1 MQQRKALGKGLGLN
15 ALVPPPAAEPPKGEV
30 REIEI
35 GKIIPNRYQPR
46 QHFDP
51 EALAALAASLK
62 SHGLI
67 QPITVR
73 KEENGKY
80 ELIAGER
87 RWRAAQLAG
96 FTAIPAIVKSVQE
109 QELMEWALLEN
120 VQREDLNPIEK
131 AQAYQRLLSEFSLT
145 QEAIAA
151 RMGMDRSSIS
161 NFLRLLQLP
170 EALWSSIAS
179 GALTMGH
186 AKALL
191 SLERKEDQLRVAE
204 EIQKKGW
211 SVRQV
216 EALVQKI
223 KREGRPEPARGAVTL
238 SPEVADLEGRLRL
251 ALGTKVRLVPQGK
264 GGEIRI
270 EYYSLEDLDRI
281 LERLTAQASN

>member
-1 MQQRKALGKGLGLN
+1 MQRKALGKGLGLT
-15 ALVPPPAAEPPKGEV
+15 ALVPPAEPPKGEV

-51 EALAALAASLK
+51 EALASLAASLK

-73 KEENGKY
+73 RGENGQY

-96 FTAIPAIVKSVQE
+96 LAAIPAIVKPVQD

-131 AQAYQRLLSEFSLT
+131 AKAYQRLISEFSLT

-151 RMGMDRSSIS
+151 RMGIDRSTVA

-170 EALWSSIAS
+170 EPLWGSIAE

-204 EIQKKGW
+204 EIKTKGW

-223 KREGRPEPARGAVTL
+223 KREARPEPPKAPETAL
-238 SPEVADLEGRLRL
+238 PEVAELESRLRH
-251 ALGTKVRLVPQGK
+251 ALGTKVRLVRQGK

-281 LERLTAQASN
+281 LEKLTGTN

>member
-1 MQQRKALGKGLGLN
+1 MQQRKALGKGLGLT
-15 ALVPPPAAEPPKGEV
+15 ALVPPAEPPKGDI

-46 QHFDP
+46 QYFDP
-51 EALAALAASLK
+51 EALASLAASLK

-73 KEENGKY
+73 KEENGRF

-96 FTAIPAIVKSVQE
+96 LAAIPAIVKPVQD

-131 AQAYQRLLSEFSLT
+131 AQAYQKLISEFSLT

-151 RMGMDRSSIS
+151 RMGIDRSSVA
-161 NFLRLLQLP
+161 NFLRLLLLP
-170 EALWSSIAS
+170 ELLWGSIAD
-179 GALTMGH
+179 GVLTMGH

-191 SLERKEDQLRVAE
+191 SLERKEDQLRLAE
-204 EIQKKGW
+204 EIKSKGW

-216 EALVQKI
+216 EALVQKM
-223 KREGRPEPARGAVTL
+223 KREGRPEPSKAPRSAA
-238 SPEVADLEGRLRL
+238 PEAAELENRLRL
-251 ALGTKVRLVPQGK
+251 ALGTKVRLVQQGK

-270 EYYSLEDLDRI
+270 EYYSFEDLDRI
-281 LERLTAQASN
+281 LEKLTGANEVE

>member
-1 MQQRKALGKGLGLN
+1 MQQRKALGKGLGLT
-15 ALVPPPAAEPPKGEV
+15 ALVPPVEPPKGDI

-46 QHFDP
+46 QYFDP

-73 KEENGKY
+73 KEENGRF

-96 FTAIPAIVKSVQE
+96 LAAIPAIVKPVQD

-131 AQAYQRLLSEFSLT
+131 AQAYQRLISEFSLT

-151 RMGMDRSSIS
+151 RMGIDRSSVA
-161 NFLRLLQLP
+161 NFLRLLLLP
-170 EALWSSIAS
+170 ESLWGSIAD
-179 GALTMGH
+179 GVLTMGH

-191 SLERKEDQLRVAE
+191 SLERKEDQLRIAG
-204 EIQKKGW
+204 EIKAKGW

-216 EALVQKI
+216 EALVQKM
-223 KREGRPEPARGAVTL
+223 KREARPEPPKAPRSAA
-238 SPEVADLEGRLRL
+238 PETAELESRLRL
-251 ALGTKVRLVPQGK
+251 ALGTKVRLVQQGK

-270 EYYSLEDLDRI
+270 EYYSFEDLDRI
-281 LERLTAQASN
+281 LEKLTGTN

>member
-1 MQQRKALGKGLGLN
+1 MQQPRKALGKGLGLG
-15 ALVPPPAAEPPKGEV
+15 ALVPPAPPVEPAKGEV
-30 REIEI
+30 REIAI

-51 EALAALAASLK
+51 DALAQLAASLK

-73 KEENGKY
+73 KEENGQF

-96 FTAIPAIVKSVQE
+96 FSVIPALVKTVRE

-131 AQAYQRLLSEFSLT
+131 AQAYARLTSEFSLT
-145 QEAIAA
+145 QEAIAG
-151 RMGMDRSSIS
+151 RMGIDRSSVA

-170 EALWSSIAS
+170 EKLWGAIAN
-179 GALTMGH
+179 GTVTMGH

-191 SLERKEDQLRVAE
+191 SLERKEDQLRLAE
-204 EIQKKGW
+204 EIQSKGW

-216 EALVQKI
+216 EAIVQKLKGE
-223 KREGRPEPARGAVTL
+223 KRAEGTQAREIS
-238 SPEVADLEGRLRL
+238 SPEVAELEGRLRQ
-251 ALGTKVRLVPQGK
+251 ALGTKVRLAHHGK
-264 GGEIRI
+264 KGEIRI
-270 EYYSLEDLDRI
+270 EYYSLEDLDRL
-281 LERLTAQASN
+281 LEKLTGTE

>member
-1 MQQRKALGKGLGLN
+1 MQQRKALGKGLGLT
-15 ALVPPPAAEPPKGEV
+15 ALVPPAEPAKGDI

-46 QHFDP
+46 QYFNP
-51 EALAALAASLK
+51 EALASLAASLK

-73 KEENGKY
+73 KEENGRF

-96 FTAIPAIVKSVQE
+96 LAAIPAIVKPVQD

-131 AQAYQRLLSEFSLT
+131 AQAYQKLISEFSLT

-151 RMGMDRSSIS
+151 RMGIDRSSVA
-161 NFLRLLQLP
+161 NFLRLLLLP
-170 EALWSSIAS
+170 ESLWGSIAD
-179 GALTMGH
+179 GVLTMGH

-191 SLERKEDQLRVAE
+191 SLERKEDQLRLAE
-204 EIQKKGW
+204 EIKSKGW

-216 EALVQKI
+216 EALVQKM
-223 KREGRPEPARGAVTL
+223 KREGRPEPSKAPRSAA
-238 SPEVADLEGRLRL
+238 PEAAELENRLRL
-251 ALGTKVRLVPQGK
+251 ALGTKVRLVQQGK

-270 EYYSLEDLDRI
+270 EYYSFEDLDRI
-281 LERLTAQASN
+281 LEKLTGAD

>member
-1 MQQRKALGKGLGLN
+1 MQQRKALGKGLGLT
-15 ALVPPPAAEPPKGEV
+15 ALVPPAEPPKGEV

-51 EALAALAASLK
+51 EALASLAASLK

-73 KEENGKY
+73 KEESGQY

-96 FTAIPAIVKSVQE
+96 FAAIPAIVKSVQE

-131 AQAYQRLLSEFSLT
+131 AQAYQRLLTEFSLT

-151 RMGMDRSSIS
+151 RMGIDRSTVA

-170 EALWSSIAS
+170 ERLWGWIAD
-179 GALTMGH
+179 GTLTMGH

-191 SLERKEDQLRVAE
+191 SLEKKEDQLRVAE
-204 EIQKKGW
+204 EIKTKGW
-211 SVRQV
+211 SVRQI

-223 KREGRPEPARGAVTL
+223 KREARPDPKGSATP
-238 SPEVADLEGRLRL
+238 SPEVAELEGRLRH
-251 ALGTKVRLVPQGK
+251 ALGTKVRLVQQGK

-281 LERLTAQASN
+281 LDKLTGPTVN

>member
-1 MQQRKALGKGLGLN
+1 MQRKALGKGLGLT
-15 ALVPPPAAEPPKGEV
+15 ALVPPAEPPKGEV

-46 QHFDP
+46 QYFDP
-51 EALAALAASLK
+51 EALAGLAASLK

-73 KEENGKY
+73 KEENGRF

-96 FTAIPAIVKSVQE
+96 LAVLPAIVKPVEE

-131 AQAYQRLLSEFSLT
+131 AQAYQRLISEFSLT

-151 RMGMDRSSIS
+151 RMGIDRSTVA
-161 NFLRLLQLP
+161 NFLRLLLLP
-170 EALWSSIAS
+170 EPLWGAIAN
-179 GALTMGH
+179 GTLTMGH

-191 SLERKEDQLRVAE
+191 SLERKEDQLRIAE
-204 EIQKKGW
+204 EIKAKGW

-216 EALVQKI
+216 EALVQKM
-223 KREGRPEPARGAVTL
+223 KREARPEPSMAPQRAG
-238 SPEVADLEGRLRL
+238 PEVAELESRLRQ
-251 ALGTKVRLVPQGK
+251 ALGTKVRLVQQGK

-281 LERLTAQASN
+281 LERLTGTD

>member
-1 MQQRKALGKGLGLN
+1 MQRKALGKGLGLT
-15 ALVPPPAAEPPKGEV
+15 ALVPPAEPPKGEV

-46 QHFDP
+46 QYFDP
-51 EALAALAASLK
+51 QALAALAASLRN
-62 SHGLI
+62 HGLI

-73 KEENGKY
+73 KEENGRF

-96 FTAIPAIVKSVQE
+96 LTAIPAIIKPVQD

-131 AQAYQRLLSEFSLT
+131 AQAYQRLITEFSLT

-151 RMGMDRSSIS
+151 RMGIDRSTVA
-161 NFLRLLQLP
+161 NFLRLLLLP
-170 EALWSSIAS
+170 EPLWGAIAD
-179 GALTMGH
+179 GTLTMGH

-191 SLERKEDQLRVAE
+191 SLERKEDQLRIAE
-204 EIQKKGW
+204 EIKAKGW

-216 EALVQKI
+216 EGLVQKM
-223 KREGRPEPARGAVTL
+223 KREARPEPSQALQHAT
-238 SPEVADLEGRLRL
+238 PEVAELESRLRH
-251 ALGTKVRLVPQGK
+251 ALGTKVRLVQQGK

-270 EYYSLEDLDRI
+270 EYYSMEDLDRI
-281 LERLTAQASN
+281 LEKLTGTNEDQP

>member
-1 MQQRKALGKGLGLN
+1 MQRKALGKGLGLT
-15 ALVPPPAAEPPKGEV
+15 ALVPPAEPPKGEV
-30 REIEI
+30 RDIDI

-46 QHFDP
+46 QYFDP
-51 EALAALAASLK
+51 EALASLAASLK
-62 SHGLI
+62 NHGLI

-73 KEENGKY
+73 REQNGQY

-96 FTAIPAIVKSVQE
+96 LAAIPAIVKPVQD

-131 AQAYQRLLSEFSLT
+131 AQAYQRLLSEFALT

-151 RMGMDRSSIS
+151 RMGIDRSTVA

-170 EALWSSIAS
+170 EALWGWIAD
-179 GALTMGH
+179 GTLTMGH

-204 EIQKKGW
+204 EIKAKGW

-223 KREGRPEPARGAVTL
+223 KREARPEPPPVSATAV
-238 SPEVADLEGRLRL
+238 PEVAELEGRLRH
-251 ALGTKVRLVPQGK
+251 ALGTKVRLVQQGK

-281 LERLTAQASN
+281 LEKLTGPASN

>member
-1 MQQRKALGKGLGLN
+1 MQQRKALGKGLGLT
-15 ALVPPPAAEPPKGEV
+15 ALVPPPPAEPAKGEV

-35 GKIIPNRYQPR
+35 GKIVPNRYQPR

-51 EALAALAASLK
+51 EALASLAASLK

-73 KEENGKY
+73 KEENGRF
-80 ELIAGER
+80 ELVAGER

-96 FTAIPAIVKSVQE
+96 FAAIPAIVKPVQD

-131 AQAYQRLLSEFSLT
+131 AQAYARLLSEFSLT
-145 QEAIAA
+145 QEAIAT
-151 RMGMDRSSIS
+151 RMGMDRSTIA

-170 EALWSSIAS
+170 EALWGSIS
-179 GALTMGH
+179 DGALTMGH

-204 EIQKKGW
+204 EIKAKGW

-223 KREGRPEPARGAVTL
+223 KQGTPSEPQRTSMTA
-238 SPEVADLEGRLRL
+238 SPEVAELESRLRH
-251 ALGTKVRLVPQGK
+251 ALGTKVRLVQQGK
-264 GGEIRI
+264 RGEIRI

-281 LERLTAQASN
+281 LEKLTGDASH

>member
-1 MQQRKALGKGLGLN
+1 MQQRKALGKGLGLT
-15 ALVPPPAAEPPKGEV
+15 ALVPPAEPPKGEV

-35 GKIIPNRYQPR
+35 GRIIPNRYQPR

-51 EALAALAASLK
+51 EALASLAASLK

-73 KEENGKY
+73 KEESGQY

-96 FTAIPAIVKSVQE
+96 FAAIPAIVKSVQE

-131 AQAYQRLLSEFSLT
+131 AQAYQRLLTEFSLT

-151 RMGMDRSSIS
+151 RMGMDRSSVA

-170 EALWSSIAS
+170 EALWGSIAD
-179 GALTMGH
+179 GTLTMGH

-191 SLERKEDQLRVAE
+191 SLEKKEDQLRVAE
-204 EIQKKGW
+204 EIKTRGW

-223 KREGRPEPARGAVTL
+223 KREARPEPKGSATA
-238 SPEVADLEGRLRL
+238 SPEVAELEGRLRH
-251 ALGTKVRLVPQGK
+251 ALGTKVRLVQQGK

-281 LERLTAQASN
+281 LDKLTGPTVN

>member
-1 MQQRKALGKGLGLN
+1 MQQRKALGKGLGLT
-15 ALVPPPAAEPPKGEV
+15 ALVPPAEPPKGDI

-46 QHFDP
+46 QYFDP
-51 EALAALAASLK
+51 EALASLAASLK

-73 KEENGKY
+73 KEENGRF

-96 FTAIPAIVKSVQE
+96 LAAIPAIVKPVQD

-131 AQAYQRLLSEFSLT
+131 AQAYQKLISEFSLT
-145 QEAIAA
+145 QEAIAS
-151 RMGMDRSSIS
+151 RMGIDRSSVA
-161 NFLRLLQLP
+161 NFLRLLLLP
-170 EALWSSIAS
+170 ESLWGSIAD
-179 GALTMGH
+179 GVLTMGH

-191 SLERKEDQLRVAE
+191 SLERKEDQLRLAE
-204 EIQKKGW
+204 EIKAKGW

-216 EALVQKI
+216 EALVQKM
-223 KREGRPEPARGAVTL
+223 KREGRPEPSKAPRSAA
-238 SPEVADLEGRLRL
+238 PEAAELENRLRL
-251 ALGTKVRLVPQGK
+251 ALGTKVRLVQQGK
-264 GGEIRI
+264 GGEVRI
-270 EYYSLEDLDRI
+270 EYYSFEDLDRI
-281 LERLTAQASN
+281 LEKLTGGNEVE

>member
-1 MQQRKALGKGLGLN
+1 MQRKALGKGLGLT
-15 ALVPPPAAEPPKGEV
+15 ALVPPAEPSKGEV

-51 EALAALAASLK
+51 EALASLAASLK

-73 KEENGKY
+73 KEENGRY

-96 FTAIPAIVKSVQE
+96 FAAIPAIVKPVQD

-131 AQAYQRLLSEFSLT
+131 AQAYQRLLTEFSLT
-145 QEAIAA
+145 QEAIAG
-151 RMGMDRSSIS
+151 RMGMDRSSVA

-170 EALWSSIAS
+170 EALWGSIAD
-179 GALTMGH
+179 GTLTMGH

-204 EIQKKGW
+204 EIKAKGW

-223 KREGRPEPARGAVTL
+223 KREVRPEPVKASATA
-238 SPEVADLEGRLRL
+238 SPEVAELEGRLRL
-251 ALGTKVRLVPQGK
+251 ALGTKVRLVQQGK

-281 LERLTAQASN
+281 LEKLTGQASI

>member
-1 MQQRKALGKGLGLN
+1 MQQRKALGKGLGLT
-15 ALVPPPAAEPPKGEV
+15 ALVPPAEPPKGDI

-46 QHFDP
+46 QYFDP
-51 EALAALAASLK
+51 EALASLAASLK

-73 KEENGKY
+73 KEENGRF

-96 FTAIPAIVKSVQE
+96 LAAIPAIVKPVQD

-131 AQAYQRLLSEFSLT
+131 AQAYQKLISEFSLT
-145 QEAIAA
+145 QEAIAS
-151 RMGMDRSSIS
+151 RMGIDRSSVA
-161 NFLRLLQLP
+161 NFLRLLLLP
-170 EALWSSIAS
+170 ESLWGSIAD
-179 GALTMGH
+179 GVLTMGH

-191 SLERKEDQLRVAE
+191 SLERKEDQLRLAE
-204 EIQKKGW
+204 EIKAKGW

-216 EALVQKI
+216 EALVQKM
-223 KREGRPEPARGAVTL
+223 KREGRPEPSKAPRSAA
-238 SPEVADLEGRLRL
+238 PEAAELENRLRL
-251 ALGTKVRLVPQGK
+251 ALGTKVRLVQQGK

-270 EYYSLEDLDRI
+270 EYYSFEDLDRI
-281 LERLTAQASN
+281 LEKLTGTN

>member
-1 MQQRKALGKGLGLN
+1 MQQRKALGKGLGLT
-15 ALVPPPAAEPPKGEV
+15 ALVPPAEPPKGDI

-46 QHFDP
+46 QYFDP
-51 EALAALAASLK
+51 EALASLAASLK

-73 KEENGKY
+73 KEENGRF

-96 FTAIPAIVKSVQE
+96 LAAIPAIVKPVQD

-131 AQAYQRLLSEFSLT
+131 AQAYQRLISEFSLT

-151 RMGMDRSSIS
+151 RMGIDRSSVA
-161 NFLRLLQLP
+161 NFLRLLLLP
-170 EALWSSIAS
+170 ESLWGSIAD
-179 GALTMGH
+179 GVLTMGH

-191 SLERKEDQLRVAE
+191 SLERKEDQLRIAE
-204 EIQKKGW
+204 EIKAKGW

-216 EALVQKI
+216 EALVQKM
-223 KREGRPEPARGAVTL
+223 KREARPEPSKAPRSAA
-238 SPEVADLEGRLRL
+238 PEAAELESRLRL
-251 ALGTKVRLVPQGK
+251 ALGTKVRLVQQGK

-270 EYYSLEDLDRI
+270 EYYSFEDLDRI
-281 LERLTAQASN
+281 LEKLTGTH

>member
-1 MQQRKALGKGLGLN
+1 MQPRKALGKGLGLT
-15 ALVPPPAAEPPKGEV
+15 ALVPPAEPPKGEV

-46 QHFDP
+46 QYFDP
-51 EALAALAASLK
+51 QALTALAASLK

-73 KEENGKY
+73 KEENGQF

-96 FTAIPAIVKSVQE
+96 LSAIPAIVKPVE
-109 QELMEWALLEN
+109 DQELMEWALLEN

-131 AQAYQRLLSEFSLT
+131 AQAYQRLITEFSLT

-151 RMGMDRSSIS
+151 RMGIDRSTVA
-161 NFLRLLQLP
+161 NFLRLLLLP
-170 EALWSSIAS
+170 EPLWGSIAD
-179 GALTMGH
+179 GTLTMGH

-191 SLERKEDQLRVAE
+191 SLDRKEDQLRIAE
-204 EIQKKGW
+204 EIKAKGW

-216 EALVQKI
+216 EALVQKM
-223 KREGRPEPARGAVTL
+223 KREARPEPSR
-238 SPEVADLEGRLRL
+238 SPQRVAPETAELESRLRH
-251 ALGTKVRLVPQGK
+251 ALGTKVRLVQQGR

-281 LERLTAQASN
+281 LERLTGTD

>member
-1 MQQRKALGKGLGLN
+1 MQRKALGKGLGLT
-15 ALVPPPAAEPPKGEV
+15 ALVPPAEPPKGEV
-30 REIEI
+30 REIEV

-46 QHFDP
+46 QYFDP
-51 EALAALAASLK
+51 KALEALAASLK

-73 KEENGKY
+73 KEENGRF

-96 FTAIPAIVKSVQE
+96 LPAIPAIVKPVE
-109 QELMEWALLEN
+109 DQELMEWALLEN

-131 AQAYQRLLSEFSLT
+131 AQAYQRLVSEFSLT
-145 QEAIAA
+145 QEAIAT
-151 RMGMDRSSIS
+151 RMGIDRSSVA
-161 NFLRLLQLP
+161 NFLRLLLLP
-170 EALWSSIAS
+170 EALWGLIAD
-179 GALTMGH
+179 GTLTMGH

-191 SLERKEDQLRVAE
+191 SLERKEDQLRIAE
-204 EIQKKGW
+204 EIKSKGW

-216 EALVQKI
+216 EALVQKM
-223 KREGRPEPARGAVTL
+223 KREGRPEPPRAPQSA
-238 SPEVADLEGRLRL
+238 SPEVAELEGRLRH
-251 ALGTKVRLVPQGK
+251 ALGTKVRLVQQGK

-281 LERLTAQASN
+281 LEKLTGTNEDQP

>member
-1 MQQRKALGKGLGLN
+1 MQRKALGKGLGLT
-15 ALVPPPAAEPPKGEV
+15 ALVPPAEPPKGEV
-30 REIEI
+30 REIDI

-46 QHFDP
+46 QYFDP

-73 KEENGKY
+73 KEENGRF

-96 FTAIPAIVKSVQE
+96 LAAIPAIVKPVQD

-131 AQAYQRLLSEFSLT
+131 AQAYQRLISEFSLT

-151 RMGMDRSSIS
+151 RMGIDRSSVA
-161 NFLRLLQLP
+161 NFLRLLLLP
-170 EALWSSIAS
+170 EPLWGLIAD

-191 SLERKEDQLRVAE
+191 SLERKEDQLRIAR
-204 EIQKKGW
+204 EIKAKGW

-216 EALVQKI
+216 EALVQKM
-223 KREGRPEPARGAVTL
+223 KREARPEPSRTPQPA
-238 SPEVADLEGRLRL
+238 SPESAELESRLRH
-251 ALGTKVRLVPQGK
+251 ALGTKVRLVQQGK

-281 LERLTAQASN
+281 LERLTGTNENHQP

>member
-1 MQQRKALGKGLGLN
+1 MQRKALGKGLGLT
-15 ALVPPPAAEPPKGEV
+15 ALVPPAEPSKGEV

-51 EALAALAASLK
+51 DALASLAASLK

-73 KEENGKY
+73 KEENGQY

-96 FTAIPAIVKSVQE
+96 FAAIPAIVKPVQD

-131 AQAYQRLLSEFSLT
+131 AQAYQRLLTEFSLT

-151 RMGMDRSSIS
+151 RMGMDRSSVA

-170 EALWSSIAS
+170 EALWGLIAD
-179 GALTMGH
+179 GTLTMGH

-191 SLERKEDQLRVAE
+191 SLERKEDQLRVAG
-204 EIQKKGW
+204 EIKEKGW

-223 KREGRPEPARGAVTL
+223 KREVRPEPKTSATAP
-238 SPEVADLEGRLRL
+238 PEVAELEGRLRL
-251 ALGTKVRLVPQGK
+251 ALGTKVRLVQQGK

-281 LERLTAQASN
+281 LEKLTEKESN